1 MIASGE
7 DAPYSLVDDLTAR
20 FAEGTAKLAQ
30 RHAAGDPSV
39 VRAAAVDQ
47 VAADDPVD
55 ETVSESVFEAPK
67 VVQVAEPP
75 PTDKG
80 QPDALSAAS
89 TSNGDDPL
97 APHPNVDRDC
107 VEHALL
113 ASGDRT
119 SDDEEALLIE
129 KVGEDESSST
139 TFEGDVA
146 GNGDD
151 GEEGLGDDAA
161 EAFGSLPGLPDDDY
175 GQKFDAP
182 APYAPMAVGQRV
194 YRRFRADGVCTLLAW
209 RGGWILWCV
218 THWSELEDAQL
229 RSHLYR
235 SLSKATYEH
244 VTSKGVETKNWNPD
258 MRKVANVMQAMRA
271 LAHLP
276 SGIDPPSWIADGT
289 TETEAYQMLSCT
301 NGLFDLRTR
310 QRIDHTPTLFNIVS
324 VPFAYEPEAADPAVW
339 LAFLDSLWPND
350 RESIMLLQEFF
361 GYVLSGRTDM
371 QKMLMLIG
379 PIRSGKGTIAR
390 VLTYL
395 IGKENVA
402 GPTLA
407 NLATNFGLSPLIH
420 RPLAIIADAR
430 LGNTP
435 SHVVVERLLSITGE
449 DVMTIDLKYRAPWT
463 GRLLTR
469 FVMMSNE
476 LPRFSDSSGAI
487 ATRMLI
493 LQLTNSFLDREDLTL
508 EQRLMTE
515 LPGILNWAL
524 SGLDRLVR
532 NGKFTVPKSS
542 DAATT
547 MLMDLASPVSAFVR
561 ELCVLGPNETVSR
574 QALYFI
580 WKGWAEANGHQSGAN
595 ITFGRSLNAAVPGL
609 SRVDLPDGDK
619 RVHGYRGI
627 GLRIDRPT
635 HDEDRPAH
643 PAQDAETAGQERFDG
658 TADSAQAATES
669 SGARER
675 REAAQDGLLDG
686 VARNRRSATTAQD
699 ALDATQCRSGNGK
712 ASPLTPAP
720 EGLAERDEVDTSTAA
735 TANGKAPTPVRINGR
750 PINRSAH
757 YKAPSKGGN
766 GRRTR

>member
-1 MIASGE
+1 MSRING
-7 DAPYSLVDDLTAR
+7 LV
-20 FAEGTAKLAQ
+20 ELAGGG
-30 RHAAGDPSV
+30 RIERG
-39 VRAAAVDQ
+39 
-47 VAADDPVD
+47 
-55 ETVSESVFEAPK
+55 
-67 VVQVAEPP
+67 
-75 PTDKG
+75 
-80 QPDALSAAS
+80 
-89 TSNGDDPL
+89 
-97 APHPNVDRDC
+97 
-107 VEHALL
+107 LL
-113 ASGDRT
+113 ESGDRT
-119 SDDEEALLIE
+119 SDEAAQPVEGVGEEA
-129 KVGEDESSST
+129 DSATAS
-139 TFEGDVA
+139 
-146 GNGDD
+146 GDD
-151 GEEGLGDDAA
+151 DAPMDADEGAPGDDAD
-161 EAFGSLPGLPDDDY
+161 EVIGSLPGLPDDDY

-182 APYAPMAVGQRV
+182 APSAPMAVGQRM
-194 YRRFRADGVCTLLAW
+194 YRRFRANGVCILLAW
-209 RGGWILWCV
+209 RGGWMLWHL

-235 SLSKATYEH
+235 SLSRATYVH
-244 VTSKGVETKNWNPD
+244 VTSRGEEIRDWNPD

-276 SGIDPPSWIADGT
+276 SDIDPPSWIADGT
-289 TETEAYQMLSCT
+289 TETEASQMLSCA

-310 QRIDHTPTLFNIVS
+310 ERIDHTPLLFNIVS
-324 VPFAYEPEAADPAVW
+324 VPFAYEPEALDPAAW

-350 RESIMLLQEFF
+350 HDSIMLLQEFF

-390 VLTYL
+390 VLAYL

-420 RPLAIIADAR
+420 KPLAIIADAR

-469 FVMMSNE
+469 FVLMSNE

-524 SGLDRLVR
+524 DGLDRLVR

-561 ELCVLGPNETVSR
+561 ERCVLGPNKTVSR
-574 QALYFI
+574 ATLYGV

-627 GLRIDRPT
+627 GLRDDGPT
-635 HDEDRPAH
+635 HDDDHPAH
-643 PAQDAETAGQERFDG
+643 PAQDGETAGQQRLDG
-658 TADSAQAATES
+658 SSDSAQTAIGS
-669 SGARER
+669 STAHEVS
-675 REAAQDGLLDG
+675 EVAQDGLRDG
-686 VARNRRSATTAQD
+686 VTRNRRSATTAQD
-699 ALDATQCRSGNGK
+699 ALDATQCRSGGGK
-712 ASPLTPAP
+712 ESPLTKTP
-720 EGLAERDEVDTSTAA
+720 EGRAEHDKVDTVTAA
-735 TANGKAPTPVRINGR
+735 TVNGKPPAPVRINGR
-750 PINRSAH
+750 PIDRSAH
-757 YKAPSKGGN
+757 YKAPSRGGN
-766 GRRTR
+766 GTRRR